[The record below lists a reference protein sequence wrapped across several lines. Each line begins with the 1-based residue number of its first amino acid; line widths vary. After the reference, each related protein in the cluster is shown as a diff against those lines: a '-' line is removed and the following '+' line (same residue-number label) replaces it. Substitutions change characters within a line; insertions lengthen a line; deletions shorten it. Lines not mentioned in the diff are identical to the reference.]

1 MGFYGVKY
9 DNDNGMQTQAPA
21 LSHSNHGT
29 IGDDPTSQGQALKDL
44 RSRFGF
50 YTTSPG
56 VGFYYVQY
64 DYDNGMLNTTSDD
77 VPLTL
82 TCPY

>member
-1 MGFYGVKY
+1 MAVKLDY
-9 DNDNGMQTQAPA
+9 DNGMLNTTSDG
-21 LSHSNHGT
+21 SHSNHGT
-29 IGDDPTSQGQALKDL
+29 IGDKTDTSYGPIQALAT
-44 RSRFGF
+44 RFGF
-50 YTTSPG
+50 YTTSKG
-56 VGFYYVQY
+56 VGFYHVEY